1 METRHKRQNTGV
13 LLLHSFVA
21 ASCVFFP
28 LSIFCVSTGNN
39 FISSGFLKSAFLVS
53 FFFFLM
59 DYPSCIYSFTFSRA
73 LHVVCAVVVDTAG
86 NVTWQLL
93 LHKLLSHVMSLGLV
107 SVCYFVFNVG
117 SPSHEKRVCG
127 HIQRGHLMLVSP
139 AGEMNVVFSWSHT
152 RNSLHQIPLVEWV

>member
-28 LSIFCVSTGNN
+28 LSIFYVSTGNN

-53 FFFFLM
+53 FFFFFNGLSKL
-59 DYPSCIYSFTFSRA
+59 YIFIHFFSCTA
-73 LHVVCAVVVDTAG
+73 CCVCSGGWHRWKCYMTTSATQIVITRD
-86 NVTWQLL
+86 VT
-93 LHKLLSHVMSLGLV
+93 GFG
-107 SVCYFVFNVG
+107 VCYFVFNVG